1 VAEKCVFL
9 DRDGVI
15 NRERG
20 DYTYKVEDFE
30 IIKGVFEA
38 LKVLKN
44 RRYLIIVI
52 TNQAGISRGIF
63 TRKDMKECH
72 LYMQKQLDYMI
83 DDLFYCP
90 YHPDQTA
97 SLGRKPDSLLFERAM
112 AKYHIDHAASWM
124 AGDKER
130 DLIPA
135 KKTGLKTILI
145 SNDMESDYADYNA
158 PDLITAAKE
167 IINKP

>member
-1 VAEKCVFL
+1 MAAKCVFL

-30 IIKGVFEA
+30 IIKGVYEA
-38 LKVLKN
+38 LNVLKS
-44 RRYLIIVI
+44 RGYLIIVI
-52 TNQAGISRGIF
+52 TNQAGISRKIF

-72 LYMQKQLDYMI
+72 RYMQKKLDYMI
-83 DDLFYCP
+83 DDIFYCP

-97 SLGRKPDSLLFERAM
+97 SLCRKPDSLMFERAI
-112 AKYHIDHAASWM
+112 AKYHIDHSASWM

-135 KKTGLKTILI
+135 KKTGIKTIFI
-145 SNDMESDYADYNA
+145 NNDRESDYADYYA
-158 PDLITAAKE
+158 PDLIIAVNE
-167 IINKP
+167 IIK